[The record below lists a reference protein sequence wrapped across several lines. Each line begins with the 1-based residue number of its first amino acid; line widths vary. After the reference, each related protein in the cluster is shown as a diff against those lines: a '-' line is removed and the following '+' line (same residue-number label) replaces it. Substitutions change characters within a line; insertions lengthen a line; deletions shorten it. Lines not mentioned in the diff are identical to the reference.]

1 MKKSTLK
8 RLTNY
13 TNYLETILEDFED
26 VVSDL
31 EYWLYNNEDK
41 EGSKKYYEV
50 EEDLSNLS
58 NVVDGINDVIDMISN
73 LDKERE

>member
-13 TNYLETILEDFED
+13 TNDLETILEDFED

-58 NVVDGINDVIDMISN
+58 NIVDGINDVIDMISN

>member
-8 RLTNY
+8 RLTTH
-13 TNYLETILEDFED
+13 TNDLETILEDFED
-26 VVSDL
+26 VVYDL
-31 EYWLYNNEDK
+31 ECWLYNNEDK

>member
-1 MKKSTLK
+1 M
-8 RLTNY
+8 
-13 TNYLETILEDFED
+13 
-26 VVSDL
+26 SDL